1 MRYDN
6 NKPSLSESFMG
17 WLMGD
22 DKPTTD
28 LTREAKVIEVRLRII
43 RTLKHGG
50 VVEGA
55 PLLLRVARTAA
66 LEDLWYLRPEIMQTL
81 TALQGDARAHRI
93 MTGDIAPLF
102 AGSLPAP
109 LLKQN
114 KIRSRLHRTA

>member
-1 MRYDN
+1 MWFHKD
-6 NKPSLSESFMG
+6 KPSLSESLMG
-17 WLMGD
+17 WLMGE

-43 RTLKHGG
+43 RTLKQCGLA
-50 VVEGA
+50 EGA
-55 PLLLRVARTAA
+55 PLLLRVARTPA

-81 TALQGDARAHRI
+81 SALHGDATARSI

-102 AGSLPAP
+102 MGSLPAP

-114 KIRSRLHRTA
+114 SVSTRTKDSA